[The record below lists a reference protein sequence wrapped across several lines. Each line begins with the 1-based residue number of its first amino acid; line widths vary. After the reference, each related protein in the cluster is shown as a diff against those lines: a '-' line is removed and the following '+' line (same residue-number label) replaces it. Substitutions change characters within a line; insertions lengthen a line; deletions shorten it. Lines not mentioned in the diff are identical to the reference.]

1 MLNQLTKVIVVST
14 LVLIALGGGVAHAFG
29 SDKAPTH
36 SLRQQSSGQLS
47 NILTPLRHSQNQKAN
62 LRSRNDVMQE
72 VKRRYDAKVLKITLN
87 KQREIYNVRVLMPN
101 GKVRNI
107 QVSAKR

>member
-14 LVLIALGGGVAHAFG
+14 LVLVALGGNVAHAFG
-29 SDKAPTH
+29 SEKAPTH
-36 SLRQQSSGQLS
+36 FLRHQSSSQLG
-47 NILTPLRHSQNQKAN
+47 NVLTPLRHSQNQKAK
-62 LRSRNDVMQE
+62 LRSRGDVMQE

-87 KQREIYNVRVLMPN
+87 KQRQIYNVRVLMPN